1 MIQFKMPLKNK
12 DATSHQEIRTYV
24 TSNEIMANI
33 KYQTRSGETE
43 VATRKTAL
51 TYAVFETYF
60 HEAVRQT
67 WRIFYDNADWEIES
81 ILPDHN
87 RTFCKIEAVQREPW
101 RDDYLVSETQGFWT
115 DANGNYWVVT
125 QRGTME
131 TQAEFGNLTWT
142 ATTGETWTV
151 T

>member
-1 MIQFKMPLKNK
+1 MPLKNK
-12 DATSHQEIRTYV
+12 DSTSHQELHTYI
-24 TSNEIMANI
+24 TSNEVWASVEHS
-33 KYQTRSGETE
+33 TRSGEQE

-51 TYAVFETYF
+51 THVVFETYF
-60 HEAVRQT
+60 REAVRPT
-67 WRIFYDNADWEIES
+67 WRIFYQDADWEIES
-81 ILPDHN
+81 ILPDET

-101 RDDYLVSETQGFWT
+101 RDDYIVSETQGFWT
-115 DANGNYWVVT
+115 DPSGNYWVVT

-131 TQAEFGNLTWT
+131 TQPEFGNLTWT